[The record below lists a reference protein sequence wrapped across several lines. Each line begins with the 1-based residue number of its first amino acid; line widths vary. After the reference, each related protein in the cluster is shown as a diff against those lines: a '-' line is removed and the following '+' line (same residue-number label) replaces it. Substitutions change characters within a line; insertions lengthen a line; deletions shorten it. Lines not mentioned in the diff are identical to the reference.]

1 MTHPCACTH
10 TQKQTHTDNNT
21 GENPNVID
29 GGNSYFCL
37 FFFLFLL
44 YLPATFFFY
53 KRTSCKTEKI
63 CKPWSGKS
71 EFSQW
76 EHSMI
81 PAGLSRRVNT
91 FFFQARN
98 TLAEEGKT
106 ERAPGKGGSKDGRRD
121 REMKSTD
128 KLSWLGVRSSFS

>member
-1 MTHPCACTH
+1 MHTH
-10 TQKQTHTDNNT
+10 TKTNTHGQQHRRKSKCNRWGKLLLLSLFLPFLTLSPCN
-21 GENPNVID
+21 
-29 GGNSYFCL
+29 L
-37 FFFLFLL
+37 FFN
-44 YLPATFFFY
+44 

-63 CKPWSGKS
+63 CKPWSCKS

-98 TLAEEGKT
+98 TLAEEGKMG
-106 ERAPGKGGSKDGRRD
+106 RAPGKGRSKDGRRD